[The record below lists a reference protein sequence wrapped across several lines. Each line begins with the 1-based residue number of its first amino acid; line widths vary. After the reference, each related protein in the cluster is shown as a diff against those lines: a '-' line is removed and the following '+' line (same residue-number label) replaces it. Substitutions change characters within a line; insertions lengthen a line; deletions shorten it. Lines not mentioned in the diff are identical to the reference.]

1 MFGENGFSE
10 SGISQAPADDGS
22 RDIFPDDS
30 DDALDMSSSEGL
42 FDLEESDDSARS
54 RTNSAQ
60 PEGNME
66 QPNVQPEVIAEDVGG
81 PFKKRKRSEATAT
94 DEALTTVPKPSAP
107 QKVIIRDF
115 SRRTFG
121 AMLLYLHTGGILFN
135 PLRCRY
141 GPEAPSDYTR
151 EDFNGQNWHRVNTE
165 DREWACSPK
174 SIFRYV
180 KAELMSIL
188 LMYIQASRQ

>member
-10 SGISQAPADDGS
+10 SGNSQAPADDGS
-22 RDIFPDDS
+22 RDIFPNDS
-30 DDALDMSSSEGL
+30 DDALDMSCSE
-42 FDLEESDDSARS
+42 DLSDQEDQEESDGSPTSRTDSAQVEGRMV
-54 RTNSAQ
+54 Q
-60 PEGNME
+60 PDIK
-66 QPNVQPEVIAEDVGG
+66 PEVIVEDIGG
-81 PFKKRKRSEATAT
+81 PSKKRKRSDAAAT
-94 DEALTTVPKPSAP
+94 DETSSATVLKPSAP

-141 GPEAPSDYTR
+141 GPEAPSGCTR
-151 EDFNGQNWHRVNTE
+151 EDFNEQNWHRVNTK
-165 DREWACSPK
+165 DLEWPCSPK

-180 KAELMSIL
+180 KAELMSIV
-188 LMYIQASRQ
+188 LMYI

>member
-10 SGISQAPADDGS
+10 SGNSQAPADDGS
-22 RDIFPDDS
+22 RDIFPNDS
-30 DDALDMSSSEGL
+30 DDALDMSCSEGL
-42 FDLEESDDSARS
+42 SDQEDQEESDGSPTSRTDSAQVEGRMV
-54 RTNSAQ
+54 Q
-60 PEGNME
+60 PDIK
-66 QPNVQPEVIAEDVGG
+66 PEVIVEDMGG
-81 PFKKRKRSEATAT
+81 PFKKRKRSDAAAT
-94 DEALTTVPKPSAP
+94 DEASSTTMPKPSAP

-151 EDFNGQNWHRVNTE
+151 EDFNEQNWHRVNTK
-165 DREWACSPK
+165 DLEWPCSPK

-180 KAELMSIL
+180 KAELMSIV
-188 LMYIQASRQ
+188 LMYI